1 MPTFSR
7 SLEQSIHR
15 ALALANE
22 RDHEYATLEHMLLA
36 LIDDVDAL
44 AAMKAWEVDLG
55 VLKEKLVSHLDN
67 ELKTLVTD
75 DGRDSSP
82 SPALQRV
89 VQRAVLHVGA
99 TSALELT
106 GRDVLAA
113 MLAETDSLAV
123 RLLGEKA
130 LSIRPTKAP
139 MPERGFGVGIVRQSF
154 SHGRT
159 KPVVVEKVK
168 RRRSSTRTG
177 D

>member
-75 DGRDSSP
+75 DGRDLSP

-99 TSALELT
+99 ASALELT

-123 RLLGEKA
+123 QLLAKA

-139 MPERGFGVGIVRQSF
+139 MPERGFGLGIVRQSF